1 MKSGYVSISGRPNVG
16 KSTLLN
22 TILGQKVSIV
32 TEKPQTTRNRII
44 GIKNMQDAQI
54 IFIDTPGIHRPRH
67 KLGEIMVKEA
77 RDAIKD
83 VDIVLLM
90 VEPWGLGNTPGIH
103 PEVNDILKILRS
115 ADFSEKTVI
124 LAINKIDKIKKPE
137 LLPLIDEYN
146 KLFSFKEIVP
156 ISALYGDG
164 VDELLRLLVE
174 NLPEGPPY
182 YPTDQVT
189 DQVERFIVSELIRE
203 QVMRYTEEEVPHS
216 VAVEIVDWKERE
228 NGLINI
234 SANIYVE
241 RDSQKGIIIG
251 KGGQRLKSIGTE
263 ARKNIEGLLN
273 TKVFLELWVKVKERW
288 RDNINVL
295 RELGFK

>member
-1 MKSGYVSISGRPNVG
+1 MNGFRSGYVSIIGRPNVG

-22 TILGQKVSIV
+22 TILGQKIAIV

-44 GIKNMQDAQI
+44 GIKNLDTAQI
-54 IFIDTPGIHRPRH
+54 IFVDTPGIHRPRH

-77 RDAIKD
+77 REAIKD
-83 VDIVLLM
+83 LDVGLLV
-90 VEPWGLGNTPGIH
+90 VEPFGIS
-103 PEVNDILKILRS
+103 EEIMDILNIL
-115 ADFSEKTVI
+115 KTVKKPI
-124 LAINKIDKIKKPE
+124 LLGINKIDLIRKPE
-137 LLPLIDEYN
+137 LLPLIDEYRR
-146 KLFSFKEIVP
+146 LFDFKEIIP

-164 VDELLRLLVE
+164 IDKLIKVIID

-182 YPTDQVT
+182 FPQDQVT
-189 DQVERFIVSELIRE
+189 DQVERFIVAELIRE
-203 QVMRYTEEEVPHS
+203 QVMIHTYEEVPHS
-216 VAVEIVDWKERE
+216 VHVEVVDWKEAD
-228 NGLINI
+228 NGLISI

-251 KGGQRLKSIGTE
+251 KGGQRLKSIGTA

-273 TKVFLELWVKVKERW
+273 TKVFLELWVKVKKDW
-288 RDNINVL
+288 RDNINIL

>member
-1 MKSGYVSISGRPNVG
+1 MSTTHFKSGYVSITGRPNVG

-22 TILGQKVSIV
+22 MILGQKIAIV

-44 GIKNMQDAQI
+44 GIKNLEGAQI

-77 RDAIKD
+77 KEAIRD

-90 VEPWGLGNTPGIH
+90 VEPFKENIKEEMEIINL
-103 PEVNDILKILRS
+103 LRS
-115 ADFSEKTVI
+115 VGKPVI
-124 LAINKIDKIKKPE
+124 LLINKIDKVRKQDI
-137 LLPLIDEYN
+137 LPLIDEYS
-146 KLFSFKEIVP
+146 KLFHFKEIIP

-164 VDELLRLLVE
+164 IDRLLKVIVDT
-174 NLPEGPPY
+174 LPEGPPY
-182 YPTDQVT
+182 YPADQITDQI
-189 DQVERFIVSELIRE
+189 ERFVVAELIRE
-203 QVMRYTEEEVPHS
+203 QVMLHTREEVPHS
-216 VAVEIVDWKERE
+216 VHVEVVDWKERE

-241 RDSQKGIIIG
+241 RESQKGIIIG
-251 KGGQRLKSIGTE
+251 REGQRLKSIGTE

-273 TKVFLELWVKVKERW
+273 ARVYLELWVKVKKDW
-288 RDNINVL
+288 RDNIHIL
-295 RELGFK
+295 KELGFK

>member
-22 TILGQKVSIV
+22 TLLGQKISIV

-44 GIKNMQDAQI
+44 GIKNMEDAQI

-90 VEPWGLGNTPGIH
+90 VEPWGPQNVIGIH
-103 PEVNDILKILRS
+103 PEVKDILKILKS
-115 ADFSEKTVI
+115 PDFSGKTVI

-137 LLPLIDEYN
+137 LLPLIEEYN
-146 KLFSFKEIVP
+146 KVFNFKEIVP

-164 VDELLRLLVE
+164 VERLLKLIVE
-174 NLPEGPPY
+174 NLPEGPTY
-182 YPTDQVT
+182 YPPDQVT

-203 QVMRYTEEEVPHS
+203 QVMKHTEEEVPHS
-216 VAVEIVDWKERE
+216 VAVEIVDWKERK

-263 ARKNIEGLLN
+263 ARKHIEGLLD

>member
-1 MKSGYVSISGRPNVG
+1 MSTPHFKSGYVSITGRPNVG

-22 TILGQKVSIV
+22 MILRQKIAIV

-44 GIKNMQDAQI
+44 GIKNLEGAQI

-77 RDAIKD
+77 KEAIRD

-90 VEPWGLGNTPGIH
+90 VEPFKENIKEEMEIINL
-103 PEVNDILKILRS
+103 LRS
-115 ADFSEKTVI
+115 VGKPVI
-124 LAINKIDKIKKPE
+124 LLINKIDMVKKPD
-137 LLPLIDEYN
+137 LLPLIEEYS
-146 KLFSFKEIVP
+146 KLYNFKEIIP

-164 VDELLRLLVE
+164 IDRLLKVIVDT
-174 NLPEGPPY
+174 LPEGPPY
-182 YPTDQVT
+182 YPADQITDQI
-189 DQVERFIVSELIRE
+189 ERFVVAELIRE
-203 QVMRYTEEEVPHS
+203 QVMLHTREEVPHS
-216 VAVEIVDWKERE
+216 VHVEVVDWKERE

-241 RDSQKGIIIG
+241 RESQKGIIIG
-251 KGGQRLKSIGTE
+251 KEGQRLKSIGTE

-273 TKVFLELWVKVKERW
+273 VRVYLELWVKVKKNW
-288 RDNINVL
+288 RDNIHIL
-295 RELGFK
+295 REMGFK

>member
-1 MKSGYVSISGRPNVG
+1 MSTPHFKSGYVSITGRPNVG

-22 TILGQKVSIV
+22 MILGQKIAIV

-44 GIKNMQDAQI
+44 GIKNLEGAQI

-77 RDAIKD
+77 KEAIRD

-90 VEPWGLGNTPGIH
+90 VEPFKENIKEEMEIINL
-103 PEVNDILKILRS
+103 LRS
-115 ADFSEKTVI
+115 VGKPVI
-124 LAINKIDKIKKPE
+124 LLINKIDMVKKPD
-137 LLPLIDEYN
+137 LLPLIEEYS
-146 KLFSFKEIVP
+146 KLYNFKEIIP

-164 VDELLRLLVE
+164 IDRLLKVIVDT
-174 NLPEGPPY
+174 LPEGPPY
-182 YPTDQVT
+182 YPADQITDQI
-189 DQVERFIVSELIRE
+189 ERFVVAELIRE
-203 QVMRYTEEEVPHS
+203 QVMLHTREEVPHS
-216 VAVEIVDWKERE
+216 VHVEVVDWKERE

-241 RDSQKGIIIG
+241 RESQKGIIIG
-251 KGGQRLKSIGTE
+251 KEGQRLKSIGTE

-273 TKVFLELWVKVKERW
+273 VRVYLELWVKVKKNW
-288 RDNINVL
+288 RDNIHIL
-295 RELGFK
+295 REMGFK

>member
-22 TILGQKVSIV
+22 TILGQKISIV

-44 GIKNMQDAQI
+44 GIKNLPDAQI
-54 IFIDTPGIHRPRH
+54 VFIDTPGIHRPRH

-90 VEPWGLGNTPGIH
+90 VEPWGHGNTPGIH

-115 ADFSEKTVI
+115 ADFSRKPVI

-146 KLFSFKEIVP
+146 RVFNFKEIVP

-164 VDELLRLLVE
+164 VDELLRLIVE
-174 NLPEGPPY
+174 NLPEGPLY
-182 YPTDQVT
+182 YPADQVT

-203 QVMRYTEEEVPHS
+203 QVMKHTEEEVPHS
-216 VAVEIVDWKERE
+216 VALEIVDWKERE

>member
-1 MKSGYVSISGRPNVG
+1 MSTPHFKSGYVSITGRPNVG

-22 TILGQKVSIV
+22 MILRQKIAIV

-44 GIKNMQDAQI
+44 GIKNLEGAQI

-77 RDAIKD
+77 KEAIRD

-90 VEPWGLGNTPGIH
+90 VEPFKENIKEEMEIINL
-103 PEVNDILKILRS
+103 LRS
-115 ADFSEKTVI
+115 VGKPVI
-124 LAINKIDKIKKPE
+124 LLINKIDKVRKQDI
-137 LLPLIDEYN
+137 LPLIDEYS
-146 KLFSFKEIVP
+146 KLFHFKEIIP

-164 VDELLRLLVE
+164 IDRLLKVIVDT
-174 NLPEGPPY
+174 LPEGPPY
-182 YPTDQVT
+182 YPADQITDQI
-189 DQVERFIVSELIRE
+189 ERFVVAELIRE
-203 QVMRYTEEEVPHS
+203 QVMLHTREEVPHS
-216 VAVEIVDWKERE
+216 VHVEVVDWKERE

-241 RDSQKGIIIG
+241 RESQKGIIIG
-251 KGGQRLKSIGTE
+251 REGQRLKSIGTE

-273 TKVFLELWVKVKERW
+273 VRVYLELWVKVKKDW
-288 RDNINVL
+288 RDNIHIL
-295 RELGFK
+295 REMGFK

>member
-1 MKSGYVSISGRPNVG
+1 MSTPHFKSGYVSITGRPNVG

-22 TILGQKVSIV
+22 MILGQKIAIV

-44 GIKNMQDAQI
+44 GIKNLEGAQI

-77 RDAIKD
+77 KEAIRD

-90 VEPWGLGNTPGIH
+90 VEPFKENIKEEMEIINL
-103 PEVNDILKILRS
+103 LRS
-115 ADFSEKTVI
+115 VGKPVI
-124 LAINKIDKIKKPE
+124 LLINKIDMVKKPD
-137 LLPLIDEYN
+137 LLPLIEEYS
-146 KLFSFKEIVP
+146 KLYNFKEIIP

-164 VDELLRLLVE
+164 IDRLLKVIVDT
-174 NLPEGPPY
+174 LPEGPPY
-182 YPTDQVT
+182 YPADQITDQI
-189 DQVERFIVSELIRE
+189 ERFVVAELIRE
-203 QVMRYTEEEVPHS
+203 QVMLHTREEVPHS
-216 VAVEIVDWKERE
+216 VHVEVVDWKERE

-241 RDSQKGIIIG
+241 RESQKGIIIG
-251 KGGQRLKSIGTE
+251 REGQRLKSIGTE

-273 TKVFLELWVKVKERW
+273 ARVYLELWVKVKKDW
-288 RDNINVL
+288 RDNIHIL
-295 RELGFK
+295 REMGFK

>member
-1 MKSGYVSISGRPNVG
+1 MSIPHFKSGYVSITGRPNVG

-22 TILGQKVSIV
+22 MILGQKIAIV

-44 GIKNMQDAQI
+44 GIKNLEGAQI

-77 RDAIKD
+77 KEAIRD

-90 VEPWGLGNTPGIH
+90 VEPFKENIKEEMEIINL
-103 PEVNDILKILRS
+103 LRS
-115 ADFSEKTVI
+115 VGKPVI
-124 LAINKIDKIKKPE
+124 LLINKIDMVKKPD
-137 LLPLIDEYN
+137 LLPLIEEYS
-146 KLFSFKEIVP
+146 KLYNFKEIIP

-164 VDELLRLLVE
+164 IDRLLKVIVDT
-174 NLPEGPPY
+174 LPEGPPY
-182 YPTDQVT
+182 YPADQITDQI
-189 DQVERFIVSELIRE
+189 ERFVVAELIRE
-203 QVMRYTEEEVPHS
+203 QVMLHTREEVPHS
-216 VAVEIVDWKERE
+216 VHVEVVDWKERE

-241 RDSQKGIIIG
+241 RESQKGIIIG
-251 KGGQRLKSIGTE
+251 REGQRLKSIGTE

-273 TKVFLELWVKVKERW
+273 ARVYLELWVKVKKNW
-288 RDNINVL
+288 RDNIHIL
-295 RELGFK
+295 REMGFK

>member
-1 MKSGYVSISGRPNVG
+1 MSFRSGYVSITGRPNVG

-22 TILGQKVSIV
+22 TILGQKIAAV

-44 GIKNMQDAQI
+44 GIKNLEDAQI

-67 KLGEIMVKEA
+67 KLGEFMVREAKE
-77 RDAIKD
+77 AIKD

-90 VEPWGLGNTPGIH
+90 VEPWSSKETIGIH
-103 PEVNDILKILRS
+103 PEVMEILNVLKT
-115 ADFSEKTVI
+115 ADKPVI
-124 LAINKIDKIKKPE
+124 LTINKIDRIKKPE
-137 LLPLIDEYN
+137 LLPLIEQYSR
-146 KLFSFKEIVP
+146 LFNFKEIVP

-164 VDELLRLLVE
+164 IDRLIKLIVE
-174 NLPEGPPY
+174 ALPEGIPY
-182 YPTDQVT
+182 YPRDQVT
-189 DQVERFIVSELIRE
+189 DQLERFIVSELIRE
-203 QVMRYTEEEVPHS
+203 QVMRQTEDEVPHC

-241 RDSQKGIIIG
+241 RESQKGIIIG
-251 KGGQRLKSIGTE
+251 KEGQRLKSIGTE
-263 ARKNIEGLLN
+263 ARKNIEGLLG
-273 TKVFLELWVKVKERW
+273 TKVFLELWVKVKKDW
-288 RDNINVL
+288 RDNVNIL